1 MNKDILVHFDGDSA
15 AVAILEDYRLME
27 VYPPHGDENHLL
39 GNIYLGKVENVLPG
53 MQAAFVNIGLEKNS
67 FLYVEDVLLPGAAY
81 GQSTNE
87 EKEHRAIEELVKKGQ
102 QLTVQIFKEPSG
114 TKGAR
119 VTMHPSLPGR
129 YLVLLPCGDYI
140 AVSRRIED
148 EDERN
153 RLKELIRGE
162 LPPHMGAIIRT
173 VAEHASAEPLLSDL
187 RSLIKEWKRILGRAA
202 KSNAPTLLHSDMDQL
217 CRVIRSANPVDT
229 GKILVRCQEDY
240 ERVGEV
246 INTVAPALLPN
257 LRLEESRDLFLD
269 YDVYNQMERAL
280 ARKVWLPSGGYIIVD
295 QVEALT
301 AIDVNTGK
309 YVGEHSLN
317 DTVFKTNMEA
327 VVEIARQLRL
337 RNIGGIVIIDF
348 IDMEVDEDREQLLK
362 ALEEEVKRDRIRVTV
377 MGMTQLGLVELT
389 RKKNGHDLTSLV
401 EKECPHCGGKGRIS
415 NFFKH
420 NA

>member
-1 MNKDILVHFDGDSA
+1 MNKDILIHFEEDRA
-15 AVAILEDYRLME
+15 AVAVLENRRLME

-67 FLYVEDVLLPGAAY
+67 FLYVEDVLEPVAY
-81 GQSTNE
+81 GSVSGEPKPRRSIN
-87 EKEHRAIEELVKKGQ
+87 ELVKKGQ

-148 EDERN
+148 EAERK
-153 RLKELIRGE
+153 RLKDLIRDE
-162 LPPHMGAIIRT
+162 LPPNMGAIIRT
-173 VAEHASAEPLLSDL
+173 VAENASAEPLLNDL
-187 RSLIKEWKRILGRAA
+187 QTLVKEWKRILGRAA
-202 KSNAPTLLHSDMDQL
+202 KSSAPMLLHSDMDQL
-217 CRVIRSANPVDT
+217 RRVIRSANPLDT
-229 GKILVRCQEDY
+229 GDILVGSREDQ
-240 ERVGEV
+240 ERVAEV
-246 INTVAPALLPN
+246 INAVAPALLPK
-257 LRLEESRDLFLD
+257 LKLQESQNLFLD
-269 YDVYNQMERAL
+269 YDVYPQMEKAL
-280 ARKVWLPSGGYIIVD
+280 MRKVWLPSGGYIIVD

-309 YVGEHSLN
+309 YVGESNLN

-337 RNIGGIVIIDF
+337 RNIGGIIIIDF
-348 IDMEVDEDREQLLK
+348 IDMEEDEDREKLLK
-362 ALEEEVKRDRIRVTV
+362 ALEEEMKKDRIRVSV

-401 EKECPHCGGKGRIS
+401 EKECPHCGGKGRVS
-415 NFFKH
+415 AFSGQH
-420 NA
+420 S